1 MAILRHAMADEPRFF
16 NELRVLDL
24 GAGNGLV
31 GQELQKFGVARLVGV
46 DISAQAAIAVVR
58 DRPSV
63 YDDYHEMDMSKMSAA
78 QRDHLAGWC
87 FNCMV
92 SVAALQPR
100 PPAPVRVDAAGG
112 PEFCDLTS

>member
-1 MAILRHAMADEPRFF
+1 MPTNRHNIRFPSADTNGLSQDEAYFTLTRACNEQLFYDRLKCQSPEKVVAILRHAMADEPRFF

-58 DRPSV
+58 DRPGV
-63 YDDYHEMDMSKMSAA
+63 YDD
-78 QRDHLAGWC
+78 
-87 FNCMV
+87 
-92 SVAALQPR
+92 
-100 PPAPVRVDAAGG
+100 
-112 PEFCDLTS
+112 